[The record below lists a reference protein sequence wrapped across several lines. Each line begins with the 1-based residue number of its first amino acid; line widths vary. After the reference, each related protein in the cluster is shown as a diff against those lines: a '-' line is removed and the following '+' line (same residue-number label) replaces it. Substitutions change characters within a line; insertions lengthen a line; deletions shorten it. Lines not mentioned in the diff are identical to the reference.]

1 MGDDEFPTLKGKRI
15 IAYKKRYVKE
25 KTKKMKNFE
34 EMVTKQVNDLR
45 LDSENLLKAVVG
57 LVDLAKRKGFAE
69 EACATLSDCGIKLEI
84 KEA

>member
-1 MGDDEFPTLKGKRI
+1 
-15 IAYKKRYVKE
+15 
-25 KTKKMKNFE
+25 MKNFE